1 MTSVADISQYL
12 DKLAPEAL
20 AEPWDNV
27 GLQVGLEGL
36 EVERLLVCL
45 DVTDAVL
52 KEAIS
57 KNCQLIVAHHPLFF
71 REVTGVT
78 GATSTGRLAMLA
90 IENGL
95 AVYVAHTNLDK
106 AAGGISD
113 SLASSLGLVD
123 VKVLSSQDHLLKL
136 VVFVPQDVLERVKKA
151 LGNAGAGTIGLY
163 SHCSFGV
170 AGNGSFRPLAGAH
183 PSLGNVGRDN
193 QVDEVRLEVEVRKTD
208 LRKVSEAMIAAHPYE
223 EVAYDIYELK
233 NSDWSTGLGRIGNLK
248 KEIGFDDFVKT
259 CKNQISGRIRVSGF
273 VERVKRVAVCGG
285 SGSSLINVAAGVGAD
300 VMVTGDIKYHD
311 ALSARDLGL
320 ALVDGG
326 HDATE
331 FAGILS
337 LSERLSGEFD
347 VDVVAPRL
355 NSSIWQEVE

>member
-1 MTSVADISQYL
+1 MTSVTDISQYL
-12 DKLAPEAL
+12 DKLAPESL

-27 GLQVGLEGL
+27 GLQIGREAL

-52 KEAIS
+52 EEAIS

-78 GATSTGRLAMLA
+78 GATPTGQVAMRA

-95 AVYVAHTNLDK
+95 AIYVAHTNLDK

-113 SLASSLGLVD
+113 SLASSLSLVE

-136 VVFVPQDVLERVKKA
+136 VVFVPRDALEPVKKA
-151 LGNAGAGTIGLY
+151 LGDAGAGTIGLY

-170 AGNGSFRPLAGAH
+170 AGSGSFRPLAGAH
-183 PSLGNVGRDN
+183 PSLGNVGQDN
-193 QVDEVRLEVEVRKTD
+193 QVDEVRLEVEVRETD
-208 LRKVSEAMIAAHPYE
+208 LPKVTEAMIAAHPYE
-223 EVAYDIYELK
+223 EVAYDLYELR
-233 NSDWSTGLGRIGNLK
+233 NSDRSAGLGRIGNLK
-248 KEIGFDDFVKT
+248 EEIGFDDFIKI
-259 CKNQISGRIRVSGF
+259 CKNQISDGIRVSGSI
-273 VERVKRVAVCGG
+273 ERVKRVAVCGG
-285 SGSSLINVAAGVGAD
+285 SGSSLISKAFGAGAD

-311 ALSARDLGL
+311 ALGARDIGL

-337 LSERLSGEFD
+337 LSEKLSGEFD
-347 VDVVAPRL
+347 IDVVAPRL
-355 NSSIWQEVE
+355 GRSVWREV